1 VPARLFVRRTQ
12 VEVPQG
18 RLKIMMSGARH
29 GMRNAA
35 GRIRPTTSRARGK
48 TAVRIMNARG
58 WTAPQFHRAAHFV
71 DASMAPRISA
81 ILTGTARRIEPMPPR
96 RSMGR
101 MALGT
106 LGILVLLGAV
116 GAATVRRRSQMADLL
131 EPEDGMSYEERSRSN
146 VHTPEHARTSDE
158 GRSGIGSSSEGE
170 RFGSGSWVGRGS
182 GTSPNRGVG
191 RP

>member
-1 VPARLFVRRTQ
+1 
-12 VEVPQG
+12 
-18 RLKIMMSGARH
+18 MD
-29 GMRNAA
+29 
-35 GRIRPTTSRARGK
+35 
-48 TAVRIMNARG
+48 ARG

-81 ILTGTARRIEPMPPR
+81 ILTGTARRIEPTRQNR
-96 RSMGR
+96 RMSR

-131 EPEDGMSYEERSRSN
+131 EPEDSMSYEERTRSEAT
-146 VHTPEHARTSDE
+146 HSPEHARTSDE
-158 GRSGIGSSSEGE
+158 GRSGIGSTSEGE

-182 GTSPNRGVG
+182 GTGQNKGVG